1 MVTAM
6 PLPFEPPA
14 LTNDPAQIRRLLGLP
29 PGGPLPDDVIEQM
42 EWSAKNRD
50 NPNPVLRAFARAP
63 LVEEPLPAEI
73 RAELD
78 ERMEQIRA
86 GMERAPSR
94 RDRPARCAS
103 VCDGGER
110 GGAA

>member
-1 MVTAM
+1 MATAM
-6 PLPFEPPA
+6 PLPFEPA
-14 LTNDPAQIRRLLGLP
+14 ATTNEPAQIRRLLGLP
-29 PGGPLPDDVIEQM
+29 PGEPLPDDVIEQM

-78 ERMEQIRA
+78 ERREQIRA
-86 GMERAPSR
+86 GRVVPVPHAEIERALEER
-94 RDRPARCAS
+94 RSTRKP
-103 VCDGGER
+103 
-110 GGAA
+110 